1 MEMESRARE
10 EARAGWEEE
19 EEVVGL
25 CLERRAREAKH
36 LKGGRGGERERERR
50 NIIKGGAPATAM
62 LTNTLY
68 TPSVH
73 PPAFI
78 ISSSVI
84 TSTIIE
90 MKMELMELVSD

>member
-36 LKGGRGGERERERR
+36 LKGGRGGEREREKE
-50 NIIKGGAPATAM
+50 KGG
-62 LTNTLY
+62 
-68 TPSVH
+68 
-73 PPAFI
+73 I
-78 ISSSVI
+78 
-84 TSTIIE
+84 
-90 MKMELMELVSD
+90 